1 MKTSVTQLYDQ
12 IETTLAAELPD
23 VELLIAERSS
33 PRTVRV
39 VIDRPGGTVDTQ
51 LCERVSRVLSTVR
64 DQYALEVSSPG
75 IDRPL
80 VRPEHFARAV
90 GSKVAVRTRE
100 PVGDRRSFKGDLT
113 VAGNDGIELDQDG
126 ETVRIPYAAI
136 KRANLMAELH
146 VGGTR

>member
-1 MKTSVTQLYDQ
+1 VKTSVTQLYDQ
-12 IETTLAAELPD
+12 IETTLAAELPE

-39 VIDRPGGTVDTQ
+39 VIDRPGGTVDTG
-51 LCERVSRVLSTVR
+51 LCERVSRALSDVR
-64 DQYALEVSSPG
+64 NQYALEVSSPG

-80 VRPEHFARAV
+80 VRPEHFRRAV
-90 GSKVAVRTRE
+90 GSRIAVRTND
-100 PVGDRRSFKGDLT
+100 PIGNRRSFKGDLL
-113 VAGNDGIELDQDG
+113 VAGNDEIELDQDG

>member
-1 MKTSVTQLYDQ
+1 VKTSVTQLYDQ
-12 IETTLAAELPD
+12 IETTLATELPE

-51 LCERVSRVLSTVR
+51 LCERVSRALSDLR

-80 VRPEHFARAV
+80 VRPEHFGRAI
-90 GSKVAVRTRE
+90 GSQIAVRTNE
-100 PVGDRRSFKGDLT
+100 PIGDRHSFKGGL
-113 VAGNDGIELDQDG
+113 VAAGNDEIELDQDG
-126 ETVRIPYAAI
+126 ETVQIPYAAI
-136 KRANLMAELH
+136 KRANLVAELQL
-146 VGGTR
+146 GGTR

>member
-1 MKTSVTQLYDQ
+1 VKTSVTQLYDQ
-12 IETTLAAELPD
+12 IETTLATELPE

-33 PRTVRV
+33 PNTVRV
-39 VIDRPGGTVDTQ
+39 VIDRPGGAVDTE
-51 LCERVSRVLSTVR
+51 LCERVSRALGTVR
-64 DQYALEVSSPG
+64 QQYALEVSSPG

-80 VRPEHFARAV
+80 VRPEHFRRVV
-90 GSKVAVRTRE
+90 GSRIAVRTSE
-100 PVGDRRSFKGDLT
+100 PIGDRSSFKGDLQ